1 MLQAIYDTFKIEISD
16 KRPHKNVLFLYIILS
31 FPLIL
36 NADRSNLDLLSAPEN
51 FQIEIF
57 AEDIASPRQITEG
70 SQYIFTASGP
80 EGEIYALLDKNNDY
94 VIDANRTIAT
104 DLNNS
109 RGVTFKDGDLYFAEV
124 DKVWVIRDIENW
136 LNSNNVGMPSKEL
149 ITDNLPS
156 DPWHGWK
163 WIKFG
168 PDNKLYVPV
177 GAPCNVC
184 LEELENDERFSSI
197 MRLNDGEW
205 EHVARGV
212 RNSIGFDWH
221 PVTQQLYFADNGRDW
236 LGDDSPSCELNVVK
250 EDNSFYGFPF
260 IHATDVID
268 PEFGDPNKE
277 FIPPVLELGAHVAP
291 TGVAFYS
298 DDHFPSEY
306 QNTLFITLHGS
317 WNRMSHPSGYTVVAV
332 STDDKGNVTG
342 YKDFITG
349 WLQGKKAWG
358 RPSAP
363 FVMSDGS
370 LLISDDKYD
379 VIYRVTYNPES

>member
-1 MLQAIYDTFKIEISD
+1 MIQVIHNTFIKPISHKRTHKSLLMLYMLLACPGLLLAE
-16 KRPHKNVLFLYIILS
+16 N
-31 FPLIL
+31 
-36 NADRSNLDLLSAPEN
+36 SNLKLLSVPEN
-51 FQIEIF
+51 FKIEIF
-57 AEDIASPRQITEG
+57 AEDISSPRQMAEG
-70 SQYIFTASGP
+70 EEYIFTASGSK
-80 EGEIYALLDKNNDY
+80 GQIYALLDLNNDY
-94 VIDANRTIAT
+94 VIDTNRIIAK
-104 DLNNS
+104 DLFDS
-109 RGVTFKDGDLYFAEV
+109 RGVTYKDGDLYFAEV
-124 DKVWVIRDIENW
+124 NKVWVIRNIEDW
-136 LNSNNVGMPSKEL
+136 LNANKEGMPEKEL
-149 ITDNLPS
+149 VTDNLPS
-156 DPWHGWK
+156 NPWHGWK

-184 LEELENDERFSSI
+184 LEELEEDSRYASI
-197 MRLNDGEW
+197 MRLNDGNW

-221 PVTQQLYFADNGRDW
+221 PVTQELYFADNGRDW

-250 EDNSFYGFPF
+250 EDDSFYGFPF
-260 IHATDVID
+260 MHATDVVD
-268 PEFGDPNKE
+268 PEYGDAKKE

-291 TGVAFYS
+291 TGVAFYAN
-298 DDHFPSEY
+298 DHFPDEY

-332 STDDKGNVTG
+332 STDKDGNVTG

-363 FVMSDGS
+363 FMMSDGS
-370 LLISDDKYD
+370 LLVSDDKYD

>member
-1 MLQAIYDTFKIEISD
+1 MFNSHHNFYKPIKHNLNRKYVLLICIFFISIHD
-16 KRPHKNVLFLYIILS
+16 LEAQDEKLS
-31 FPLIL
+31 LL
-36 NADRSNLDLLSAPEN
+36 NLPKGFSID
-51 FQIEIF
+51 IF
-57 AEDIASPRQITEG
+57 ADNINSPRQITEG
-70 SQYIFTASGP
+70 KKYIYTASGP
-80 EGEIYALLDKNNDY
+80 MGEIYALLDSDNDNK
-94 VIDANRTIAT
+94 IDSKVTLASG
-104 DLNNS
+104 LNNS
-109 RGVTFKDGDLYFAEV
+109 RGVTFKNGNLYFAEV
-124 DKVWVIRDIENW
+124 NKIWVIENIEEQ
-136 LNSNNVGMPSKEL
+136 LESNPNGLPEKKL

-184 LEELENDERFSSI
+184 LEELEDDSRFASI
-197 MRLNDGEW
+197 MRLNDGNW

-221 PVTQQLYFADNGRDW
+221 PVTQELYFADNGRDW

-250 EDNSFYGFPF
+250 EDNSFYGFPYM
-260 IHATDVID
+260 HATDVVD
-268 PEFGDPNKE
+268 PQYGDTSKE

-291 TGVAFYS
+291 TGAAFYS
-298 DDHFPSEY
+298 NDYFPEEY

-317 WNRMSHPSGYTVVAV
+317 WNRVSHPSGYTVVAV
-332 STDDKGNVTG
+332 STDEQGNVTG

-349 WLQGKKAWG
+349 FLQGKKSWG

-363 FVMSDGS
+363 FMMSDGS
-370 LLISDDKYD
+370 LLVSDDKYD
-379 VIYRVTYNPES
+379 VIYRVTYKSES